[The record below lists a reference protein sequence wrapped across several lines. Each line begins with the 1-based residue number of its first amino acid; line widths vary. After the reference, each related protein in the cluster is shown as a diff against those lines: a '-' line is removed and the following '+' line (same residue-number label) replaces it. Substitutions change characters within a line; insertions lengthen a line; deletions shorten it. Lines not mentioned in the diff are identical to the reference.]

1 MDPKGY
7 DLSQGIWQESGWK
20 EVCAPGPAPSF
31 PLRLP
36 KQVLTITCQG
46 IAIGGVHG
54 IPGSAL
60 FCHIQDVSKRPAK

>member
-20 EVCAPGPAPSF
+20 EVCAPAPAPFS

-36 KQVLTITCQG
+36 K
-46 IAIGGVHG
+46 
-54 IPGSAL
+54 P
-60 FCHIQDVSKRPAK
+60 